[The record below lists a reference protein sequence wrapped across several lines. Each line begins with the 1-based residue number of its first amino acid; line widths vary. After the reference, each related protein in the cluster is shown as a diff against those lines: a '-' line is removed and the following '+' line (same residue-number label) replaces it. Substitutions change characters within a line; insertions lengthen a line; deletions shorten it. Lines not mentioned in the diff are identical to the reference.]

1 MKRECR
7 AVRRALH
14 AYLDGELPPDQAERV
29 SAHMQA
35 CGDCRGALQ
44 AARATRDLLRS
55 QPQPEP
61 PPGLAAAIKA
71 RAYEELAHPVRA
83 AFDWRTALVPA
94 AAAAGLMLA
103 LALTLNL
110 VRQPGPTEVAETP
123 APVAGA
129 LHQAPD
135 VVPAQIAR
143 PPAADAQPEMT
154 LAATPSPTRH
164 RTIRRARL
172 EETTPTA
179 ENAAAEVEAASAAE
193 STPGAA
199 DATAA
204 QPAEVE
210 FAFAHDALPPVPVR
224 TGTVVVPAQPEV
236 RAALACGPRISP
248 VTASLSV
255 RGYAKAAA
263 PAEDEFAKG
272 VVAGMLL
279 KKFIQEH
286 LVESTS
292 TLLAVTTGTPSEDL
306 GPAVATHGDDA
317 DRFSL
322 CFTQAMRR
330 ALEQVQE

>member
-164 RTIRRARL
+164 RTIRRAR
-172 EETTPTA
+172 
-179 ENAAAEVEAASAAE
+179 
-193 STPGAA
+193 
-199 DATAA
+199 